1 MRAKHI
7 LSRMPLNDFFQLNKN
22 TLRSLTGFS
31 LSFLNKLNFKDAL
44 NSAEIEVN
52 QLNKNKVSFSFYD
65 NDSYPNRL
73 KNCSDPPLILYHYG
87 NGKLSP
93 KKTVAIV
100 GSRNASI
107 TGKKITKNLVNEL
120 SNHNITIV
128 SGLAYGIDICAHTN
142 SLENNNETMAV
153 LANGFDFIYPRYH
166 RNIAHKIANKGLL
179 ISEHSLGTSP
189 QKAFFPKRN
198 RIIAGI
204 TDATI
209 IVESNKKGGAMI
221 TARMANDYNRDVF
234 AFPGEIQNPLKAGC
248 NQLIQ
253 ENKAH
258 LITSCS
264 DFLNF
269 MNWNTDL
276 IKKDIPKKTEKL
288 NNIEVRLFNIIS
300 KNDGPVKVNKIKLL
314 SGLSIKETQTILFSL
329 ELKGLIN
336 PGPGQTF
343 WA

>member
-22 TLRSLTGFS
+22 TLKSITGFS

-52 QLNKNKVSFSFYD
+52 LLNKNNVSFSFYE

-73 KNCSDPPLILYHYG
+73 KNCPDPPLVLYHYG
-87 NGKLSP
+87 NGSLSP

-100 GSRNASI
+100 GSRNAST

-120 SNHNITIV
+120 SNQNITIV

-142 SLENNNETMAV
+142 SLENNNETIAI
-153 LANGFDFIYPRYH
+153 LANGFDFIYPYCH
-166 RNIAHKIANKGLL
+166 KNIANKIANKGLL
-179 ISEHSLGTSP
+179 ISEHSLGISP
-189 QKAFFPKRN
+189 QKSFFPRRN

-204 TDATI
+204 SDATI
-209 IVESNKKGGAMI
+209 VVESNKKGGAMI

-234 AFPGEIQNPLKAGC
+234 AFPGEVENPHKAGC
-248 NQLIQ
+248 NKLIQ

-264 DFLNF
+264 DFLRF
-269 MNWNTDL
+269 MNWDNNL
-276 IKKDIPKKTEKL
+276 IKKETKKKTEKL
-288 NNIEVRLFNIIS
+288 NNMEERVFKIIS
-300 KNDGPVKVNKIKLL
+300 KNDGPIEINNIKII
-314 SGLSIKETQTILFSL
+314 SGLSIKEIQTILFSL
-329 ELKGLIN
+329 EFKGLIN
-336 PGPGQTF
+336 PGAGQTF
-343 WA
+343 WT